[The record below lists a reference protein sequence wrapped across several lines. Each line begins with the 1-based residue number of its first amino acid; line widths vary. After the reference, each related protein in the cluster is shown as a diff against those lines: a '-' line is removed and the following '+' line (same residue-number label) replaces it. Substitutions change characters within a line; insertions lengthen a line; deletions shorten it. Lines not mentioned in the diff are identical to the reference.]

1 LIFTYFAWFWVETQK
16 RLDWFFSG
24 YESSSRQ
31 MMTVVILMMMVLT
44 TATKTKMMIGFTCHG
59 SRSLNFT
66 QLRSKGLFLL
76 SLRLLGSPPKK
87 VIGWLKIA
95 HFETVGRY
103 S

>member
-1 LIFTYFAWFWVETQK
+1 
-16 RLDWFFSG
+16 
-24 YESSSRQ
+24 

-87 VIGWLKIA
+87 LLVGSRLPTLKLSGDIA
-95 HFETVGRY
+95 SWISTELVVY
-103 S
+103 SFPSAITLLASRVSCWDV